1 MHNIRSNIHT
11 LKTELV
17 NKPTR
22 LVAVTKTHPNEI
34 LLEAY
39 QEGLRDFGENKVQ
52 EMTLKHE
59 QLPKDIRWHLIG
71 HLQRNKVK
79 QIIEFVH
86 LIHSV
91 DSFRL
96 LREIE
101 KRAAQAERK
110 VEVLLQVHI
119 ADEEHKFGF
128 LPDDLRTLLSK
139 GDLDLEYTQIIGLMG
154 MATFTDNEEQIRQEF
169 KGLKLLFD
177 EFESQTLSKN
187 VQMKEL
193 SMGMSGDYGIAIE
206 EGSTLVRVGS
216 KIFGA
221 RNYNK

>member
-1 MHNIRSNIHT
+1 MHNIRSNIQT
-11 LKTELV
+11 LKAELA

-22 LVAVTKTHPNEI
+22 LIAVTKTHPHEV

-79 QIIEFVH
+79 QIVEFVY

-101 KRAAQAERK
+101 KRAAKAERK
-110 VEVLLQVHI
+110 VEVLLQIHI

-128 LPDDLRTLLSK
+128 LPDDLRTLFSK
-139 GDLDLEYTQIIGLMG
+139 NELDLEYTQVIGLLG
-154 MATFTDNEEQIRQEF
+154 IATFTDDQEQIREEFRGLKQLFEEF
-169 KGLKLLFD
+169 KGQNLP
-177 EFESQTLSKN
+177 KN

-193 SMGMSGDYGIAIE
+193 SMGMSGDYEIALE

-221 RNYNK
+221 RNYDK